1 MKTHMNVTFDDFLF
15 LMGLSTHAVSV
26 NYDKLRFTLK
36 QQFNG
41 NFWKPIGSS
50 HDMPLDKFWHTL

>member
-41 NFWKPIGSS
+41 NF
-50 HDMPLDKFWHTL
+50 